1 MKIPCLTI
9 RIDGDDLVVLYAGL
23 DKSKALETA
32 KAEANKPHDIHAE
45 YRVVQAVG
53 AGIAWRR
60 RVTPAVAP
68 LDVAALTATI
78 DVEVVESDPEDTE
91 VETSAD
97 AKAVREALKAKGVKV
112 PPRIGI
118 DALLKL
124 AIENGVEV

>member
-1 MKIPCLTI
+1 MKLPCLTI
-9 RIDGDDLVVLYAGL
+9 RIDGDDLVVLYAGTDKAQAL
-23 DKSKALETA
+23 DIA
-32 KAEANKPHDIHAE
+32 KTEANKPHDSFAE

-60 RVTPAVAP
+60 SVKPDPKPLVEAP
-68 LDVAALTATI
+68 
-78 DVEVVESDPEDTE
+78 EPEPEDAE
-91 VETSAD
+91 VEASAD

-124 AIENGVEV
+124 AIDNGVEV

>member
-32 KAEANKPHDIHAE
+32 KAEANKPHDIHTE

-60 RVTPAVAP
+60 RVTPTVAP
-68 LDVAALTATI
+68 VEAT
-78 DVEVVESDPEDTE
+78 EPEPD
-91 VETSAD
+91 ETDAD

>member
-9 RIDGDDLVVLYAGL
+9 RMEGEDLTVLYYGT
-23 DKSKALETA
+23 DKAQAIETA
-32 KAEANKPHDIHAE
+32 KAEAEKPHKEFAE
-45 YRVVQAVG
+45 YRVIQAIG

-60 RVTPAVAP
+60 TVKASAP
-68 LDVAALTATI
+68 
-78 DVEVVESDPEDTE
+78 VVDEED
-91 VETSAD
+91 TSAD
-97 AKAVREALKAKGVKV
+97 AKALREALKAKGVKV